1 MLTSRIARRSD
12 YRKVARLCRRSVGPR
27 DYVLSELEE
36 VIDDGRLFLAFE
48 GKKLVGIS
56 HLTELPDNSG
66 WLGMARTDPDWRG
79 KGVAQFL
86 QRKIAAYEKER
97 GIKRLRMFILETNTS
112 SIRAVQKGGFKPV
125 CDVSYLS
132 RRVKRT
138 AKIQPITSNRPSIQ
152 SLPKSQYVRMLNG
165 YFGYGWQI
173 LRASQDVFK
182 KIVDKD
188 GIYMGR
194 GTTIL
199 FTNVK
204 ESQDNLQAFTL
215 LDGPVGKG
223 LKQAIEI
230 GSQIGCKD
238 VGTFL
243 PYEPRAIKTAKKLG
257 FSQSSW
263 GWHMIVFEKKI

>member
-12 YRKVARLCRRSVGPR
+12 YEKVARLCRRAVGPR
-27 DYVLSELEE
+27 DYVLSELDH

-48 GKKLVGIS
+48 GKELVGIS
-56 HLTELPDNSG
+56 HLTELLDNIG

-86 QRKIAAYEKER
+86 QRNIATYERKR

-125 CDVSYLS
+125 CDVSYVS
-132 RRVKRT
+132 RRVKRASKT
-138 AKIQPITSNRPSIQ
+138 QPITSNRPSIQ
-152 SLPKSQYVRMLNG
+152 SLPKSQYVSVLNG

-173 LRASQDVFK
+173 LRASRDVFK

-188 GIYMGR
+188 SIYMGH

-204 ESQDNLQAFTL
+204 ESQDDLQAFTL

-230 GSQIGCKD
+230 GSQLGCKY

-243 PYEPRAIKTAKKLG
+243 PYDLRAIKTAKKLG
-257 FSQSSW
+257 FLQSSW
-263 GWHMIVFEKKI
+263 GWHMVVFEKKI